1 MASNFIENLCHR
13 RRVSRFQWKAICGEM
28 KLVKALLN
36 ALITFCSTV
45 ARKSTITRFNHS
57 LNTAFQNSI
66 QTFTFVYYLC
76 SLKAQL
82 SIESHL
88 RMFYMTQHTWQFAIF
103 WLWFSFDVISAICN
117 SALTFFD
124 AIEFEFTNE
133 FVIILKEKLL
143 KIFMKPFIKLV

>member
-13 RRVSRFQWKAICGEM
+13 RAVSRFQWKAICGEM
-28 KLVKALLN
+28 KLVKTLLN
-36 ALITFCSTV
+36 ALITFCCTM

-76 SLKAQL
+76 SLKARK

-88 RMFYMTQHTWQFAIF
+88 LHLYMFYMTQRTWQFAIF
-103 WLWFSFDVISAICN
+103 WLWSFWCYQCNMYNIECFDIFSRD
-117 SALTFFD
+117 
-124 AIEFEFTNE
+124 
-133 FVIILKEKLL
+133 
-143 KIFMKPFIKLV
+143 